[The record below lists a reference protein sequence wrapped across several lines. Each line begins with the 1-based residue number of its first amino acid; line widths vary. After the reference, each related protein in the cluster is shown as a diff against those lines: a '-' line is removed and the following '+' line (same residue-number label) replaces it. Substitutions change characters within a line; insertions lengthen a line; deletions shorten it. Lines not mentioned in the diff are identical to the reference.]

1 MNRLFHLGFVLAFA
15 TAASTLAAQDS
26 AKDVVEVVFTQDM
39 DQADLD
45 SIQQAMKPLGVD
57 LQINNTKFEAGL
69 LHTIDFSITTGTG
82 DGSAR
87 GQIRPDRKFGF
98 ICSPKGGTQ
107 FAVVA
112 GELGPAPA
120 PSLVSQD
127 NPKELVEVVFTQD
140 MDQADLDSIQLAV
153 KPLGVDLQINSTEYE
168 DGLLHTLDFSIA
180 TSKGNGTA
188 KGDIQPDR
196 KFGFRYYPN
205 GGGKFAVLVG
215 RLDTPGREN

>member
-57 LQINNTKFEAGL
+57 LQIN
-69 LHTIDFSITTGTG
+69 
-82 DGSAR
+82 
-87 GQIRPDRKFGF
+87 
-98 ICSPKGGTQ
+98 
-107 FAVVA
+107 
-112 GELGPAPA
+112 
-120 PSLVSQD
+120 
-127 NPKELVEVVFTQD
+127 
-140 MDQADLDSIQLAV
+140 
-153 KPLGVDLQINSTEYE
+153 STEYE

-205 GGGKFAVLVG
+205 GSGKFAVSVG
-215 RLDTPGREN
+215 RLDPPSR